1 MAPSRTALDLILQQL
16 ADLFLRSIPTAV
28 LFLLLLAAYRLLV
41 HAPLMKVLAERQDR
55 TTGAMARAEAAIR
68 AADAR
73 AQEYEAKLRAARA
86 EIFRARE
93 QRLQVV
99 QRERDRV
106 LEEARQAAQKTVRDA
121 REKLEAE
128 ATDARDALDTKADAL
143 AAEILRVIIPA
154 AAVQGNASKSAFSGS
169 TSSGSAY

>member
-1 MAPSRTALDLILQQL
+1 LDLILQQL

-28 LFLLLLAAYRLLV
+28 LFLLLLAAYRGLV
-41 HAPLMKVLAERQDR
+41 HAPLMKVLVERRER
-55 TTGAMARAEAAIR
+55 TTGAVARAEAAIR

-93 QRLQVV
+93 QRLQAV

-106 LEEARQAAQKTVRDA
+106 LEEARHAAHETVRTA
-121 REKLEAE
+121 RERLDAE
-128 ATDARDALDTKADAL
+128 ATDARDALDTRADAL
-143 AAEILRVIIPA
+143 AADILRVIIPS
-154 AAVQGNASKSAFSGS
+154 AAVQGNAAG
-169 TSSGSAY
+169 TASSGRAY

>member
-1 MAPSRTALDLILQQL
+1 LDLILQQL

-28 LFLLLLAAYRLLV
+28 LFLLLLGAYRLLV
-41 HAPLMKVLAERQDR
+41 YAPLMQVLAERRER

-68 AADAR
+68 TADAR

-93 QRLQVV
+93 QRLQGV

-106 LEEARQAAQKTVRDA
+106 LEEARHAAHETVRTA
-121 REKLEAE
+121 REKLDVE
-128 ATDARDALDTKADAL
+128 ATEARNALDTKADAL
-143 AAEILRVIIPA
+143 AAEILRVIIPS
-154 AAVQGNASKSAFSGS
+154 AAVQGNASGSAFSGS
-169 TSSGSAY
+169 ASSGSAY

>member
-1 MAPSRTALDLILQQL
+1 MDLILQQL

-41 HAPLMKVLAERQDR
+41 HAPLMNVLAERRER

-73 AQEYEAKLRAARA
+73 AQEYEAKLRAARG

-93 QRLQVV
+93 QRLQVI

-106 LEEARQAAQKTVRDA
+106 LEEARHAAHETVRVA

-143 AAEILRVIIPA
+143 AAEILRVIIPS
-154 AAVQGNASKSAFSGS
+154 AAVQGNASGSAFSGS
-169 TSSGSAY
+169 AH

>member
-1 MAPSRTALDLILQQL
+1 MAPSGTALDLILQQL

-28 LFLLLLAAYRLLV
+28 LFLLLLAAYRVLV
-41 HAPLMKVLAERQDR
+41 HAPLLKVLGERRER
-55 TTGAMARAEAAIR
+55 TTGAVARAEAAIR

-93 QRLQVV
+93 QRMQAA

-106 LEEARQAAQKTVRDA
+106 LEEARHAAHETVRAA
-121 REKLEAE
+121 RARLDAE
-128 ATDARDALDTKADAL
+128 ATEARDALDTRADAL
-143 AAEILRVIIPA
+143 AAEILRVILPSA
-154 AAVQGNASKSAFSGS
+154 TGTASSA
-169 TSSGSAY
+169 TLPRSAY